1 MSKLAKV
8 AKQHEKTW
16 AQLHRRLISIPF
28 DYDCLFPPPVAEF
41 VNKKAAS
48 LGSCPGY
55 LVPCLLTSTAYI
67 IAQNFVLR
75 SGLQDMPQNLYMV
88 FVGPPGTGKSQALK
102 EGALQPMHDVRTE
115 RDMQNCII
123 EKCTSSALV
132 KTVAEHNKAFI
143 VSPEVFEVLNK
154 LLKSDEDNATGDVQ
168 ILCQLFSGESSSYRF
183 ATERTREIPANIP
196 FSILGSTQVPYAAR
210 LLCRMDQGHG
220 LLDRFMFLF
229 PFCLRPTTTETKE
242 ARTWFESEEVSL
254 KHISDIF
261 LEMHDAHDTQISS
274 HYTFSEDAQQRLTAH
289 KDDFIQ
295 EVNDAIREGNVPPKS
310 KKVDLLQRV
319 SSALHVFN
327 FIAEE
332 LIAGR
337 KPGSPPTEI
346 SLETLNRAQCFIDY
360 AETQKEI
367 AMEVSNDFTQLLVRI
382 FFGLV
387 AF

>member
-28 DYDCLFPPPVAEF
+28 DYDCLFPSPVAEF

-88 FVGPPGTGKSQALK
+88 FVGSPGTGKSQALK
-102 EGALQPMHDVRTE
+102 EGALQPMHNVRTE

-154 LLKSDEDNATGDVQ
+154 LLN
-168 ILCQLFSGESSSYRF
+168 
-183 ATERTREIPANIP
+183 RTRITQLAMCRFYVSFSPVKVHHTDLQRKEPARYQPI
-196 FSILGSTQVPYAAR
+196 
-210 LLCRMDQGHG
+210 
-220 LLDRFMFLF
+220 FLF
-229 PFCLRPTTTETKE
+229 PY
-242 ARTWFESEEVSL
+242 W
-254 KHISDIF
+254 D
-261 LEMHDAHDTQISS
+261 
-274 HYTFSEDAQQRLTAH
+274 
-289 KDDFIQ
+289 
-295 EVNDAIREGNVPPKS
+295 PPKYPTPHDYS
-310 KKVDLLQRV
+310 VAWTRAIAYWTVSCFYFRFAYAQLPLRQKKP
-319 SSALHVFN
+319 A
-327 FIAEE
+327 
-332 LIAGR
+332 
-337 KPGSPPTEI
+337 PGS
-346 SLETLNRAQCFIDY
+346 
-360 AETQKEI
+360 K
-367 AMEVSNDFTQLLVRI
+367 VKK
-382 FFGLV
+382 
-387 AF
+387 

>member
-16 AQLHRRLISIPF
+16 PQLHRRLISIPF

-41 VNKKAAS
+41 VNKKAAL

-102 EGALQPMHDVRTE
+102 EDALQPMHDVRTE

-143 VSPEVFEVLNK
+143 VSPEVEVLNK
-154 LLKSDEDNATGDVQ
+154 LLKLDEENTTGDVQ

-183 ATERTREIPANIP
+183 AMERAREIPAIR
-196 FSILGSTQVPYAAR
+196 STQVPYAAR

-229 PFCLRPTTTETKE
+229 PMCLRPTTTETEE
-242 ARTWFESEEVSL
+242 AQTWFKSEEVSL
-254 KHISDIF
+254 KQISDIF
-261 LEMHDAHDTQISS
+261 LEMHDTRHPDTIS
-274 HYTFSEDAQQRLTAH
+274 
-289 KDDFIQ
+289 
-295 EVNDAIREGNVPPKS
+295 
-310 KKVDLLQRV
+310 
-319 SSALHVFN
+319 LHV
-327 FIAEE
+327 
-332 LIAGR
+332 LRRCSTTTHRPQG
-337 KPGSPPTEI
+337 
-346 SLETLNRAQCFIDY
+346 
-360 AETQKEI
+360 
-367 AMEVSNDFTQLLVRI
+367 
-382 FFGLV
+382 
-387 AF
+387 